1 VANATRQK
9 PVHQRRSAEK
19 CVFDSLLGLNRPA
32 IGEIAYFVA
41 LQSV

>member
-1 VANATRQK
+1 VATATSQN
-9 PVHQRRSAEK
+9 PLHQRRSAGK

-32 IGEIAYFVA
+32 IGEIAYFLA